1 MCGAPS
7 LFHSAHDLQNLLL
20 LGFQM
25 VLVLLS
31 ASSASLAA
39 SPALPRPLRRSP
51 HLHYYLIMMQGVE
64 PTGTALGHRRRRVAG
79 GGHFSTTWVGARSC
93 LQGAEAPRW
102 STMQGTTCRLDDGLR
117 EALKE
122 LGPVRHIVTPNT
134 EHQKFAPSWF
144 IEYPEAATYAC
155 PGLMEKKPEAGWQ
168 CSLETML
175 DPGSVT
181 AAAPPAVW
189 GGAIDLCFIED
200 RVPLTGAFGSIPF
213 FNEIVFCHRPSKTLI
228 CTDLYWNYPSGPSVP
243 TSSRLWK
250 FGMDKIYRP
259 VYNNLMRTSTW
270 SASYRTIMGWEWD
283 YIAPCHGEPVADGAK
298 AVLRAHLAEDQ
309 DE

>member
-1 MCGAPS
+1 
-7 LFHSAHDLQNLLL
+7 
-20 LGFQM
+20 
-25 VLVLLS
+25 
-31 ASSASLAA
+31 
-39 SPALPRPLRRSP
+39 
-51 HLHYYLIMMQGVE
+51 
-64 PTGTALGHRRRRVAG
+64 
-79 GGHFSTTWVGARSC
+79 
-93 LQGAEAPRW
+93 
-102 STMQGTTCRLDDGLR
+102 
-117 EALKE
+117 
-122 LGPVRHIVTPNT
+122 
-134 EHQKFAPSWF
+134 
-144 IEYPEAATYAC
+144 
-155 PGLMEKKPEAGWQ
+155 MEKKPEAGWQ